1 MLSLKR
7 LVQQHLLA
15 HSQCNIH
22 RKSTNQSWA
31 LLTFIDGVELFVK
44 FQNLVSGKQAK
55 RISDSKGGDHWHGCL
70 HTWV

>member
-22 RKSTNQSWA
+22 RKITNQSWA